1 MKNSSLFKKGL
12 IDGIPIFL
20 GYLAVSFAFG
30 IQAADIDLS
39 PFQAGLLSL
48 LNVTSAGQFAGLT
61 VIAAAGSYIELAV
74 LQLIVN
80 LRYLLMSAALSQKLP
95 GDTPTI
101 HRMGIAYGVTDEIFG
116 LSVLTEGP
124 LRPAYSY
131 GLIVVSVTGWVL
143 GTVLG
148 AAAGAILPHRLISA
162 LGVALYGMFIAIIIP
177 PARDE
182 TPVRI
187 TVFMAMVMSTLY
199 SVIPVLRDLSGG
211 MKIIIVTITVSSLAA
226 IWMPRDLEDEG
237 RGES

>member
-1 MKNSSLFKKGL
+1 MKHTSLFKKGL

-30 IQAADIDLS
+30 IQAADIHLS

-48 LNVTSAGQFAGLT
+48 LNVTSAGQFAGLA
-61 VIAAAGSYIELAV
+61 VIAEAGSLIELAV

-95 GDTPTI
+95 SDTPTG
-101 HRMGIAYGVTDEIFG
+101 HRMGIAYGVTDEIFA
-116 LSVLTEGP
+116 LSVLADGP

-131 GLIVVSVTGWVL
+131 GLITVSVTGWVL

-182 TPVRI
+182 KPVRI
-187 TVFMAMVMSTLY
+187 TVILAMILSTLFA
-199 SVIPVLRDLSGG
+199 VIPVIKSLPGG
-211 MKIIIVTITVSSLAA
+211 MKIIIVTVA
-226 IWMPRDLEDEG
+226 IASFSAILMPRDEDGDGKEAP
-237 RGES
+237 

>member
-1 MKNSSLFKKGL
+1 
-12 IDGIPIFL
+12 
-20 GYLAVSFAFG
+20 
-30 IQAADIDLS
+30 
-39 PFQAGLLSL
+39 
-48 LNVTSAGQFAGLT
+48 
-61 VIAAAGSYIELAV
+61 
-74 LQLIVN
+74 
-80 LRYLLMSAALSQKLP
+80 MSAALSQKVP
-95 GDTPTI
+95 GDTSTV

-116 LSVLTEGP
+116 LSVLAEGP

-182 TPVRI
+182 VPVRI
-187 TVFMAMVMSTLY
+187 TVFMAMVMSTIY
-199 SVIPVLRDLSGG
+199 TVVPVLRDLSGG

-226 IWMPRDLEDEG
+226 IWMPRDTDNE
-237 RGES
+237 RRESS